1 MIGENSRS
9 TFSNAEQEQLS
20 FLQNTLV
27 SWCRRVESAF
37 ERSLLVGM
45 PGYSVSLDVRGML
58 RGDSASRS
66 AYYGALAALGSL
78 SPNDIRRLEDM
89 PPIPSAGADQYYLP
103 ANNLAPLPAIVGE
116 ASKPDAGTSAAVLSI
131 LQAVAAGTITAASA
145 EALILATY
153 PELPAAS
160 VRAMVDGATPAAEE
174 STEPVAVEP
183 ASETEDTGSENG
195 N

>member
-1 MIGENSRS
+1 
-9 TFSNAEQEQLS
+9 
-20 FLQNTLV
+20 
-27 SWCRRVESAF
+27 
-37 ERSLLVGM
+37 M

-58 RGDSASRS
+58 RGDSAARS

-116 ASKPDAGTSAAVLSI
+116 AGKPDAGTSAAVLSI

-145 EALILATY
+145 EALILATF

-160 VRAMVDGATPAAEE
+160 VRAMVEGAQPAADE
-174 STEPVAVEP
+174 S
-183 ASETEDTGSENG
+183 TEDTGEQNG

>member
-1 MIGENSRS
+1 
-9 TFSNAEQEQLS
+9 
-20 FLQNTLV
+20 
-27 SWCRRVESAF
+27 
-37 ERSLLVGM
+37 
-45 PGYSVSLDVRGML
+45 
-58 RGDSASRS
+58 
-66 AYYGALAALGSL
+66 
-78 SPNDIRRLEDM
+78 
-89 PPIPSAGADQYYLP
+89 
-103 ANNLAPLPAIVGE
+103 
-116 ASKPDAGTSAAVLSI
+116 VLSI